1 MELNIAS
8 YKNWNSRFNA
18 IIEDKTTSVLS
29 AAQDASDHIYL
40 SNSVKN
46 YKFYGAYNKNP
57 WYFLNTTQIASIPN
71 LDDDL
76 IVLSKEENLSN
87 VKSIEKELLNY
98 NPDINL
104 ENYKLEINGVHE
116 IYYDYVLYIDGIRTN
131 LGYTIALNPNNK
143 SIKLIDNMMGL
154 SYEKA
159 KLIVNESNNTSTE
172 TKSKMNKAHEKIQS
186 LNEKDNIRA
195 NVIDEIKY
203 YDFDENKLYYVVEY
217 ELYNNENYIINS
229 YMEEL

>member
-1 MELNIAS
+1 M
-8 YKNWNSRFNA
+8 
-18 IIEDKTTSVLS
+18 
-29 AAQDASDHIYL
+29 
-40 SNSVKN
+40 
-46 YKFYGAYNKNP
+46 
-57 WYFLNTTQIASIPN
+57 
-71 LDDDL
+71 
-76 IVLSKEENLSN
+76 
-87 VKSIEKELLNY
+87 LNY

>member
-1 MELNIAS
+1 
-8 YKNWNSRFNA
+8 
-18 IIEDKTTSVLS
+18 
-29 AAQDASDHIYL
+29 
-40 SNSVKN
+40 
-46 YKFYGAYNKNP
+46 
-57 WYFLNTTQIASIPN
+57 
-71 LDDDL
+71 
-76 IVLSKEENLSN
+76 
-87 VKSIEKELLNY
+87 
-98 NPDINL
+98 
-104 ENYKLEINGVHE
+104 
-116 IYYDYVLYIDGIRTN
+116 
-131 LGYTIALNPNNK
+131 
-143 SIKLIDNMMGL
+143 MMGL